1 MVLTD
6 FPLLEVLFFSDVA
19 HKSATNSRRIKK
31 VQLIDQSI
39 WKKERRELGGG
50 VGGGWNNNG
59 QERGKKRRS
68 PRIKKMTQAALT

>member
-50 VGGGWNNNG
+50 GVGGGITTDK
-59 QERGKKRRS
+59 RGGRKDEVRG
-68 PRIKKMTQAALT
+68 